1 MRIATGFLNRQTLLS
16 MQENNAALAKS
27 TYQITSG
34 LKAQKFSEISEDVTQ
49 LLNLQ
54 DLQLNNDQYVKNLNL
69 VNSRLKSMESSL
81 SNMSDILVQAA
92 NLYTLGRNENTAET
106 RATLAPQ
113 AEGLAESFNSLF
125 QTKYNGRYI
134 FSGAAGERPP
144 ATVSPTANTAPG
156 FPAPTAYYNGDTQLP
171 QVVSATGIVEE
182 YGVTGDHPAFANM
195 KAGLEALWYGL
206 ENNSETDID
215 AAINYL
221 NDAQTEISTLL
232 GEVGGQQA
240 SFELLIN
247 NHENTNIFLQDRID
261 ELEKADV
268 AEATTKF
275 SQQSAALQAS
285 MLVITRLSN
294 LTILDYL
301 R

>member
-1 MRIATGFLNRQTLLS
+1 MRVATGFLNRQTIASL
-16 MQENNAALAKS
+16 QDNNAKLAQS

-34 LKAQKFSEISEDVTQ
+34 LRAQSFSEISEDVTQ
-49 LLNLQ
+49 LLDLQ
-54 DLQLNNDQYVKNLNL
+54 DLKLNNEQYVENLNL
-69 VNSRLKSMESSL
+69 VNTRLRSMESAL
-81 SNMSDILVQAA
+81 TNMNDLLVQAA

-113 AEGLAESFNSLF
+113 AEGFAESFNSLF
-125 QTKYNGRYI
+125 QTKFNGRYV
-134 FSGAAGERPP
+134 FSGAAGDRAPI
-144 ATVSPTANTAPG
+144 TVSPTPNTAPG
-156 FPAPTAYYNGDTQLP
+156 FPAPTTYYNGDTQKP
-171 QVVSATGIVEE
+171 QIITSTGLVEE
-182 YGVTGDHPAFANM
+182 YGVTGDHEAFANM
-195 KAGLEALWYGL
+195 KAGLEALWFGL

-215 AAINYL
+215 SAINYL
-221 NDAQTEISTLL
+221 NQAQSDISTLL

-247 NHENTNIFLQDRID
+247 NHENTNVFLQGRID
-261 ELEKADV
+261 ELEKVDV

-275 SQQSAALQAS
+275 SQQSSALQAS
-285 MLVITRLSN
+285 MLVITRLSS